1 MPGGTI
7 KTTGADK
14 GAFMSPS
21 AALKEIGSKVAE
33 AIATQDHGVEGKHSV
48 IHIHF
53 MHEGER
59 KTVDLPP
66 EVYVRRDKDT
76 GGERF
81 VGFKSS
87 ILRSW
92 WEKNVT
98 DPYGEVDVYMTED
111 TDDVWN
117 YGEGV

>member
-1 MPGGTI
+1 MGTI

-14 GAFMSPS
+14 GAYMSPS
-21 AALKEIGSKVAE
+21 AALKEIGTKVAQ
-33 AIATQDHGVEGKHSV
+33 AIENQNHSVEGKHST

-53 MHEGER
+53 MHEGQ
-59 KTVDLPP
+59 KKSVDLPP
-66 EVYVRRDKDT
+66 EVYVRKDKD

-87 ILRSW
+87 ILRGW
-92 WEKNVT
+92 WAENVT
-98 DPYGEVDVYMTED
+98 DPYGDVDVYMTED
-111 TDDVWN
+111 TDDVWG